1 MVYSSLG
8 FDKWIGLIIHNYN
21 QDTEQLHYSLNSF
34 MLTLHIQSFPPSP
47 NPDNYWSLLYPHS
60 FIMLACLVEEGQ
72 QLQQA
77 YNFSAFPWIL
87 VQTLLPG
94 SIDVYLALWWRVLVS
109 LIYTHI
115 IKIRDSGTGMS
126 FSSSS
131 LVPSFPFCPLLY
143 IQLPF
148 LTASGTAFLD
158 LRGLAISVLLIVLCP
173 ALYSCHSQGFEGFVV
188 AVHQCSK
195 GHNVY
200 CPSANSLR
208 LLFCWRDKEKGSR

>member
-1 MVYSSLG
+1 
-8 FDKWIGLIIHNYN
+8 
-21 QDTEQLHYSLNSF
+21 
-34 MLTLHIQSFPPSP
+34 
-47 NPDNYWSLLYPHS
+47 
-60 FIMLACLVEEGQ
+60 
-72 QLQQA
+72 
-77 YNFSAFPWIL
+77 
-87 VQTLLPG
+87 
-94 SIDVYLALWWRVLVS
+94 
-109 LIYTHI
+109 
-115 IKIRDSGTGMS
+115 MS

-208 LLFCWRDKEKGSR
+208 LLFCWRDKEKGSRQSFIHFPQWLLFLSPRPVPCWIFVWIPNTVNFMSWSVILCFIPLKAFVLHNTCFQIILIIQKLIFRFFRAGLEQSLF